1 MKKAIRNV
9 HTQSKATDKKGNSSE
24 VYQIVIV
31 KLLEQFE
38 MKGSILTTHSVLN
51 IPLQNKKNKIQVQ
64 RKKNDSMEI

>member
-9 HTQSKATDKKGNSSE
+9 HTQTKSTDKKGNSSE

-31 KLLEQFE
+31 KLLKQFE

-51 IPLQNKKNKIQVQ
+51 TPLQKRNPKIQVLH
-64 RKKNDSMEI
+64 KKNHSMEV